1 MAYGQR
7 GHVGAKKN
15 HEERHLHTAGEVP
28 QLAAAKRVPETA
40 GYRLLIVVI
49 EFSVRRQLQ
58 DAERLAAAPLD
69 LVDIMYRAMVPLVSP
84 GLVRRGFVRPSVFA
98 GFQ

>member
-7 GHVGAKKN
+7 GHVGAEKN
-15 HEERHLHTAGEVP
+15 DEERHVHAAGKIP
-28 QLAAAKRVPETA
+28 QLAAGKRVPESA
-40 GYRLLIVVI
+40 GYRLLGVVI
-49 EFSVRRQLQ
+49 ESAVRRQLQ

-69 LVDIMYRAMVPLVSP
+69 LVDIMYRSMVPLVSP
-84 GLVRRGFVRPSVFA
+84 CLVRRGFVRPSIFT